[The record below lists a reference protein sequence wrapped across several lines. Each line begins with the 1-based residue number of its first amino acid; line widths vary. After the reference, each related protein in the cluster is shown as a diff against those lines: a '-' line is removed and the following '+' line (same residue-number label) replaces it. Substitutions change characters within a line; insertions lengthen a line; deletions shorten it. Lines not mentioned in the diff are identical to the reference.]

1 MRQRDRLFNRVMKS
15 LAEAANEEK
24 LIAAKTEKTKA
35 PDDME
40 EGWESLVID
49 EKDRNKKLIKD
60 NKSKKDKS
68 EVSDMF
74 LDYVH
79 GKKPVSIAEV
89 DKQWKHNKADSEDE
103 GYGMA
108 MASLRSI
115 AKNISDI
122 INSDQEID
130 TERLSEPWVQ
140 SKITLAED
148 YIKSIHDYLLYY
160 EEKPELEDETED
172 EDEASYDTNV
182 PEYFERPADNTLP
195 GY

>member
-1 MRQRDRLFNRVMKS
+1 MKQRERLFDRVIKS

-24 LIAAKTEKTKA
+24 ITAEKTEKTKA
-35 PDDME
+35 PDDMQ

-49 EKDRNKKLIKD
+49 EKERNKKLIKD
-60 NKSKKDKS
+60 KKSKKDKS

-79 GKKPVSIAEV
+79 GKKPVSMAEV
-89 DKQWKHNKADSEDE
+89 EKQWKHNKANNEGE

-108 MASLRSI
+108 MASLKSI

-122 INSDQEID
+122 FNSNKEID
-130 TERLSEPWVQ
+130 TECLNEPWVQ

-148 YIKSIHDYLLYY
+148 YIKSVHDYLLYY

>member
-1 MRQRDRLFNRVMKS
+1 MKQRDRLFDRVIKG
-15 LAEAANEEK
+15 LAEAKAHEEGM
-24 LIAAKTEKTKA
+24 AAQKTKA

-49 EKDRNKKLIKD
+49 EKERNKKLAKD
-60 NKSKKDKS
+60 KKNKDKS

-79 GKKPVSIAEV
+79 GKKPVNINAVEM
-89 DKQWKHNKADSEDE
+89 QWKHNKASDEDQ

-108 MASLRSI
+108 MASLRSMS
-115 AKNISDI
+115 KNISDI
-122 INSDQEID
+122 LNSYQEID
-130 TERLSEPWVQ
+130 TECLSEPWVQ

-160 EEKPELEDETED
+160 EEKPEMENEDEK

>member
-1 MRQRDRLFNRVMKS
+1 
-15 LAEAANEEK
+15 
-24 LIAAKTEKTKA
+24 
-35 PDDME
+35 
-40 EGWESLVID
+40 
-49 EKDRNKKLIKD
+49 
-60 NKSKKDKS
+60 
-68 EVSDMF
+68 MF

-79 GKKPVSIAEV
+79 GKKPVNINAVEM
-89 DKQWKHNKADSEDE
+89 QWKHNKANDEDQ

-115 AKNISDI
+115 SKNVSDI
-122 INSDQEID
+122 LNSYQEID
-130 TERLSEPWVQ
+130 TEYLSEPWVQ

-160 EEKPELEDETED
+160 EEKPEMENEEEEEDEK